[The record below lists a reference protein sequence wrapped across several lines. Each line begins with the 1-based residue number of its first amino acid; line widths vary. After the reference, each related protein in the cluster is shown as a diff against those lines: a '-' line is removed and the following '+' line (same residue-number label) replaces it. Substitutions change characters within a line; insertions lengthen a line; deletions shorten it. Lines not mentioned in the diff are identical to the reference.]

1 MKKIY
6 YLLFLLLGLASCIED
21 NGNYEYTTL
30 KEAKI
35 SGLNDSYR
43 FVLQQPTVLKPT
55 ITTDIDAANLEYCW
69 RISNDTLSKEKDL
82 SYTFV
87 NTLTSSNL
95 LIFEVIDKS
104 NRVRYTKRMN
114 VTVVSPFQTGWLM
127 LGSVAEKPVLS
138 FQSYE
143 EGNTY
148 YPDVYN
154 TVNKESLSGTPNC
167 VKQLIY
173 QDGLTGGY
181 YSRVTAV
188 CNNGKSVDLDGTSM
202 LRQLYLDDQYKG
214 EGSFSIGA
222 ISSERY
228 SIDNALFVINNGKI
242 YEKTLGNVGVTP
254 EDGYFEYPLD
264 GDSKG
269 YKVCNYYGIGW
280 YGDYYLTADVLNKR
294 YVYFSR
300 SSLSTKVSPLIVG
313 SSSIKTIDSDNLE
326 GDPVW
331 MGMDYKGEVLS
342 VLKTNAGKYI
352 LHKMSFTTYDG
363 TVTFSGRYEFPD
375 GVINENSCFVG
386 HAVNPYLMISNGNKL
401 MALNLEAL
409 DAGASALNDICTYEG
424 PITAMHY
431 SYDKNRNVNEF
442 GLAIQANSSSSS
454 LLIIS
459 TSLIDKGAVLKR
471 YDNIAGKV
479 VSLWRKIM

>member
-6 YLLFLLLGLASCIED
+6 YLLFLILGLTSCIED

-43 FVLQQPTVLKPT
+43 FVLQQPIVLKPT
-55 ITTDIDAANLEYCW
+55 VTTDIDAANLEYCW
-69 RISNDTLSKEKDL
+69 RIGNDTLGREKDL

-87 NTLTSSNL
+87 NTLISSDPL
-95 LIFEVIDKS
+95 TFEVIDKS
-104 NRVRYTKRMN
+104 NKVRYTKRMDA
-114 VTVVSPFQTGWLM
+114 TVVSPFQTGWLI
-127 LGSVAEKPVLS
+127 LGSVADKPVLA

-148 YPDVYN
+148 FSNVYN
-154 TVNKESLSGTPNC
+154 AVNKEPLSGTPNC

-173 QDGLTGGY
+173 QDGITGGY
-181 YSRVTAV
+181 YSRVTAI
-188 CNNGKSVDLDGTSM
+188 CNNGKSVYLDGTSM
-202 LRQLYLDDQYKG
+202 LRKAYFDDQYRG
-214 EGSFSIGA
+214 EGSFSMAA

-228 SIDNALFVINNGKI
+228 SNDKALFVINNGKI
-242 YEKTLGNVGVTP
+242 YEKAADDMGATP

-269 YKVCNYYGIGW
+269 YKVCNYYAYGW
-280 YGDYYLTADVLNKR
+280 YGDYYVTVDLLNNR

-300 SSLSTKVSPLIVG
+300 SSLSTKVSSLIVG
-313 SSSIKTIDSDNLE
+313 STSIKTIDPDNLE
-326 GDPVW
+326 GEPVW
-331 MGMDYKGEVLS
+331 MGVDYKGEILS
-342 VLKTNAGKYI
+342 VLKTSAGKYV
-352 LHKMSFTTYDG
+352 LHKMAFTTYDG
-363 TVTFSGRYEFPD
+363 TVTLSGRYEFPD
-375 GVINENSCFVG
+375 GTINENSCFAG
-386 HAVNPYLMISNGNKL
+386 HRVNPYLMISNGNKL
-401 MALNLEAL
+401 MALNLEGL
-409 DAGASALNDICTYEG
+409 DAGASSLNEICTYDG

-431 SYDKNRNVNEF
+431 SYDNNRSVNEF
-442 GLAIQANSSSSS
+442 GIAIQTNASSSS

-471 YDNIAGKV
+471 YDNVAGKV
-479 VSLWRKIM
+479 VSIWRKVM